1 MSDSYAKTSIR
12 MRLLGRLRPRRS
24 AVVRILA
31 AFILVLVP
39 FAPGA
44 TASTLQVGSVPRN
57 QTLIL
62 GFENFPN
69 LAPHFANPWVV
80 STTDMSA
87 GLHQLVF
94 ESLFY
99 LNYVTGKIQP
109 WLATGYDFN
118 KNSTVVT
125 IHLRKGVNWSDGVPF
140 TADDVVFTIQTLM
153 AHPALWNAPAMVQW
167 VSSVQAVDPLNVR
180 ITLKAANP
188 RFILQNFSV
197 YIWGGI
203 YVAPKHIFAGKNP
216 ETFNNF
222 DLAKGWPV
230 TTGPYGLTSMSANQA
245 IYDRRDNWWGA
256 KLGFHALPAPKRVV
270 FIAEGPS
277 DARAALLVANQA
289 DGMPQ
294 LDLGLFQVAQAKN
307 PKIIGWTQAAPYAW
321 IDPCPLYFSF
331 NTKVKPWDDPQ
342 MRWAL
347 SYAINKTAFA
357 NLSLE
362 EQNALPARFLFPDY
376 PPLQKLLSENNDLF
390 QKYPVLTYDPKKT
403 AAIFQSKGYK
413 KGSDGFFHAPNGQRL
428 SFTVSMMGPTD
439 GGVGWGLMSA
449 GLSQYFTDAG
459 IDVKIRTLS
468 GAAFGQNWNTG
479 DYQALVHWSCG
490 SVNDPLATLN
500 NFNSS
505 VAGALPNGQIT
516 SSDQERYS
524 NPAYNKIVNQIAL
537 LPLGDPRI
545 KPLFRKALEIF
556 LRDAP
561 AFGLYQQQRIVPYN
575 TTYWTNWPTATN
587 AYIHPPNWWATSL
600 LLVMNIKPS
609 H

>member
-1 MSDSYAKTSIR
+1 MPSSYVPSRPVPTSLAQR
-12 MRLLGRLRPRRS
+12 LWPWRSPRRLLIRC
-24 AVVRILA
+24 AAILA
-31 AFILVLVP
+31 LFILPVAQSPVSS
-39 FAPGA
+39 A
-44 TASTLQVGSVPRN
+44 SVPRN

-99 LNYVTGKIQP
+99 LNYVSGKIQP
-109 WLATGYDFN
+109 WLGTGYDFN
-118 KNSTVVT
+118 KDSTAVT
-125 IHLRKGVNWSDGVPF
+125 IHLRKGVHWSDGVPF
-140 TADDVVFTIQTLM
+140 TADDVVFTIQTLL
-153 AHPALWNAPAMVQW
+153 AHPALWNAPTMVQW
-167 VSSVQAVDPLNVR
+167 VKSVSTVDPLNVK

-203 YVAPKHIFAGKNP
+203 YVAPKHIFQGKNP

-270 FIAEGPS
+270 FVAEGPS

-294 LDLGLFQVAQAKN
+294 LDLGLFEVAHAKN
-307 PKIIGWTQAAPYAW
+307 PKIIGWTDKAPYAW
-321 IDPCPLYFSF
+321 IDPCPVYFSF

-347 SYAINKTAFA
+347 SYAIKKQAFA

-362 EQNALPARFLFPDY
+362 GPAIASRFLFPDY
-376 PPLQKLLSENNDLF
+376 PLLQKLLDANNDLF
-390 QKYPVLTYDPKKT
+390 TKYPVLTFDLKKT

-413 KGSDGFFHAPNGQRL
+413 KGSDGFYHAPNGQRL
-428 SFTVSMMGPTD
+428 SLTVSMMGPTD
-439 GGVGWGLMSA
+439 GGVTWGLMSA

-459 IDVKIRTLS
+459 VDVKIRTLS

-505 VAGALPNGQIT
+505 IAGALPNGQIT

-545 KPLFRKALEIF
+545 KPLFRQALEIF

-561 AFGLYQQQRIVPYN
+561 AFGLFQQQRIVPYN

-600 LLVMNIKPS
+600 MLLMNIKPA